1 MYLWLTQ
8 KFSTQ
13 ALNGLLVTLPRCSA
27 WGGCERTSGARLM
40 VATQWAPWEAQT
52 ETQKST
58 HCSHWFSSWHALLSP
73 QTWFLGSCRAQP
85 IWRHGKSK
93 ECSKAPIAIQ
103 TSTSLITTSQ
113 GCLLSLLAVPY
124 LLVRDSIIHA
134 MLIAGILGYLC
145 QANCCG
151 IAVFML
157 S

>member
-1 MYLWLTQ
+1 MTHTEIQ
-8 KFSTQ
+8 H
-13 ALNGLLVTLPRCSA
+13 
-27 WGGCERTSGARLM
+27 SGAKWTPGNAAKMLSM
-40 VATQWAPWEAQT
+40 GGMWEDQWGQAHGGIT
-52 ETQKST
+52 VST
-58 HCSHWFSSWHALLSP
+58 LRSTNGDPEVDSLLPLVFLLSRHALLSP

-151 IAVFML
+151 IAAFML